1 MLTAIISFSAFV
13 DDRYAH
19 AESIDKNLETVYQS
33 LEKLNYRLDIK
44 ILNEQIY
51 DLKDRRRKLLTS
63 YPDLTAA
70 PEAIQD
76 EIYEI
81 NCDIEELQQELNNY
95 RE

>member
-1 MLTAIISFSAFV
+1 M
-13 DDRYAH
+13 
-19 AESIDKNLETVYQS
+19 YQS

-63 YPDLTAA
+63 YPDLQTA
-70 PEAIQD
+70 PEVIQD

-81 NCDIEELQQELNNY
+81 DCDLEELQRELNNY